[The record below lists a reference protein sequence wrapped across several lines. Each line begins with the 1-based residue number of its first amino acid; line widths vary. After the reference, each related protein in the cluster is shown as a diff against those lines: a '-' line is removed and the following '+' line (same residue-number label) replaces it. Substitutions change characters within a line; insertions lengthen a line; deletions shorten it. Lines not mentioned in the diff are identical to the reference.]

1 MVASWPERA
10 SPWPFFAQPRRHSM
24 AGPAAKPSG
33 ALGEKIN
40 CNENKACQKVLNPT
54 CEVSFKLLIRQRKF
68 P

>member
-1 MVASWPERA
+1 
-10 SPWPFFAQPRRHSM
+10 M